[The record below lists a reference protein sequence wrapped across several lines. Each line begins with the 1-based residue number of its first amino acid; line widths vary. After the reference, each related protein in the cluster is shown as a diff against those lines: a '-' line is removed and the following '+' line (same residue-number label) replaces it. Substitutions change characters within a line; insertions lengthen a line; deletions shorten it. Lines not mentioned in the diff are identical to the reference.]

1 MQKRIVRKLDLE
13 ILLSSVK
20 PHPSPRPDLEQYT
33 IPANVAATM
42 LHIAAYMNDDIVN
55 KRVLDL
61 GCGTGRLAL
70 GAAFLGAKDVVGLD
84 VDRIAV
90 NVASENSIQLDL
102 SHKVQWIAGSLNVI
116 RGSFDTVI
124 QNPPYGIQTRQ
135 ADRKFLEK
143 ALETGHAVYSL
154 HKSMHDDEAFLRKL
168 KTTSEGVLP
177 VEPSPF
183 LKSYVETHGG
193 KVKAV
198 YALIM
203 TVPRMFDF
211 HTRKKHEFVV
221 DLYVLKGR

>member
-13 ILLSSVK
+13 MLLSHVK
-20 PHPSPRPDLEQYT
+20 PHPSPKPDLEQYT
-33 IPANVAATM
+33 IPANAAATM
-42 LHIAAYMNDDIVN
+42 LYIAAYVNSDIMN
-55 KRVLDL
+55 KRILDL

-70 GAAFLGAKDVVGLD
+70 GAAFLGAKNVVGLD
-84 VDRIAV
+84 IDRVAV
-90 NVASENSIQLDL
+90 TVASENSVQLNLED
-102 SHKVQWIAGSLNVI
+102 KVQWIAGTLDVI
-116 RGSFDTVI
+116 QGNFDTVI

-143 ALETGHAVYSL
+143 ALKTGHAVYSL

-168 KTTSEGVLP
+168 KTASEGVLP

-183 LKSYVETHGG
+183 LESYVEAHGG
-193 KVKAV
+193 NVKAV

>member
-13 ILLSSVK
+13 MMLLRVK

-33 IPANVAATM
+33 IPANTAATM
-42 LHIAAYMNDDIVN
+42 LYIAAYMNDDILN
-55 KRVLDL
+55 KRILDL

-70 GAAFLGAKDVVGLD
+70 AAAFLGAKDVVGLD
-84 VDRIAV
+84 IDRIAV

-102 SHKVQWIAGSLNVI
+102 EHKVQWVAGSLDVI

-154 HKSMHDDEAFLRKL
+154 HKSVHDDEVFLRKL
-168 KTTSEGVLP
+168 KASSEGVLP

-183 LKSYVETHGG
+183 LKSYVEVHGG

-203 TVPRMFDF
+203 TVPHMFDF

-221 DLYVLKGR
+221 DLYVLKGG

>member
-1 MQKRIVRKLDLE
+1 MMLSRI
-13 ILLSSVK
+13 K

-33 IPANVAATM
+33 IPANTAATM
-42 LHIAAYMNDDIVN
+42 LYIAAYMNDDILN
-55 KRVLDL
+55 KRILDL

-84 VDRIAV
+84 IDRIAV

-102 SHKVQWIAGSLNVI
+102 EQKVQWVAGSLEVI

-154 HKSMHDDEAFLRKL
+154 HKSMHGDEVFLRKL
-168 KTTSEGVLP
+168 KASSEGVLP

-183 LKSYVETHGG
+183 LKSYVEVHGG

-198 YALIM
+198 YALVM
-203 TVPRMFDF
+203 TVPHMFDF

>member
-13 ILLSSVK
+13 MMLSRVK

-33 IPANVAATM
+33 IPANTAATM
-42 LHIAAYMNDDIVN
+42 LYIAAYMNDDILN
-55 KRVLDL
+55 KRILDL

-70 GAAFLGAKDVVGLD
+70 AAAFLGAKDVVGLD
-84 VDRIAV
+84 IDRIAV

-102 SHKVQWIAGSLNVI
+102 EHKVQWVAGSLDVI

-154 HKSMHDDEAFLRKL
+154 HKSMHDDEDFLRKL
-168 KTTSEGVLP
+168 KASSEGVLP

-183 LKSYVETHGG
+183 LKSYVEVHGG

-203 TVPRMFDF
+203 TVPHMFDF

>member
-13 ILLSSVK
+13 MLLSSVK
-20 PHPSPRPDLEQYT
+20 PHPSPKPDLEQYT
-33 IPANVAATM
+33 IPANAAATM
-42 LHIAAYMNDDIVN
+42 LYIAAYVNSDIMK
-55 KRVLDL
+55 KRILDL

-70 GAAFLGAKDVVGLD
+70 GAAFLGAKNVVGLD
-84 VDRIAV
+84 IDRVAV
-90 NVASENSIQLDL
+90 TVASENSVQLNLED
-102 SHKVQWIAGSLNVI
+102 KVQWIAGTLDVI
-116 RGSFDTVI
+116 QGNFDTVI

-143 ALETGHAVYSL
+143 ALKTGHAVYSL

-168 KTTSEGVLP
+168 KTASEGVLP

-183 LKSYVETHGG
+183 LESYVEAHGG
-193 KVKAV
+193 NVKAV

-221 DLYVLKGR
+221 DLYILKGR

>member
-1 MQKRIVRKLDLE
+1 MM
-13 ILLSSVK
+13 LSRVK

-33 IPANVAATM
+33 IPANTAATM
-42 LHIAAYMNDDIVN
+42 LYIAAYMNDDILN
-55 KRVLDL
+55 KRILDL

-70 GAAFLGAKDVVGLD
+70 AAAFLGAKDVVGLD
-84 VDRIAV
+84 IDRIAV

-102 SHKVQWIAGSLNVI
+102 EHKVQWVAGSLEVI

-154 HKSMHDDEAFLRKL
+154 HKSMHDDEDFLRKL
-168 KTTSEGVLP
+168 KASSEGVLP

-183 LKSYVETHGG
+183 LKSYVEVHGG

-203 TVPRMFDF
+203 TVPHMFDF

>member
-13 ILLSSVK
+13 MMLLRVK

-33 IPANVAATM
+33 IPANTAATM
-42 LHIAAYMNDDIVN
+42 LYIAAYMNDDILN
-55 KRVLDL
+55 KRILDL

-70 GAAFLGAKDVVGLD
+70 AAAFLGAKDVVGLD
-84 VDRIAV
+84 IDRIAV

-102 SHKVQWIAGSLNVI
+102 EHKVQWVAGSLEVI

-143 ALETGHAVYSL
+143 ALETGHVVYSL
-154 HKSMHDDEAFLRKL
+154 HKSVHDDEVFLRKL
-168 KTTSEGVLP
+168 KASSEGVLP

-183 LKSYVETHGG
+183 LKSYVEVHGG

-203 TVPRMFDF
+203 TVPHMFDF

>member
-13 ILLSSVK
+13 MMLSCVK

-33 IPANVAATM
+33 IPANTAATM
-42 LHIAAYMNDDIVN
+42 LYIAAYMNDDILN
-55 KRVLDL
+55 KRILDL

-70 GAAFLGAKDVVGLD
+70 AAAFLGAKDVVGLD
-84 VDRIAV
+84 IDRIAV

-102 SHKVQWIAGSLNVI
+102 EHKVQWVAGSLEVI

-154 HKSMHDDEAFLRKL
+154 HKSVHDDEVFLRKL
-168 KTTSEGVLP
+168 KASSEGVLP

-183 LKSYVETHGG
+183 LKSYVEVHGG

-203 TVPRMFDF
+203 TVPHMFDF

-221 DLYVLKGR
+221 DLYVLKGG

>member
-13 ILLSSVK
+13 MMLSCVK

-33 IPANVAATM
+33 IPANTAATM
-42 LHIAAYMNDDIVN
+42 LYIAAYMNDDILN
-55 KRVLDL
+55 KRILDL

-70 GAAFLGAKDVVGLD
+70 AAAFLGAKDVVGLD
-84 VDRIAV
+84 IDRIAV

-102 SHKVQWIAGSLNVI
+102 EHKVQWVAGSLDVI

-154 HKSMHDDEAFLRKL
+154 HKSVHDDEVFLRKL
-168 KTTSEGVLP
+168 KASSEGVLP

-183 LKSYVETHGG
+183 LKSYVEVHGG

-203 TVPRMFDF
+203 TVPHMFDF

-221 DLYVLKGR
+221 DLYVLKGG

>member
-13 ILLSSVK
+13 MLLSRVK

-33 IPANVAATM
+33 IPANTAATM
-42 LHIAAYMNDDIVN
+42 LYIAAYMNDDILN
-55 KRVLDL
+55 KKILDL

-70 GAAFLGAKDVVGLD
+70 GAAFLGAKDVVGVD
-84 VDRIAV
+84 IDRIAV
-90 NVASENSIQLDL
+90 NVASENSIQLNLD
-102 SHKVQWIAGSLNVI
+102 HKVQWVAGSLDAI

-143 ALETGHAVYSL
+143 ALEAGHAVYSL
-154 HKSMHDDEAFLRKL
+154 HKSMHDDEDFLRKL
-168 KTTSEGVLP
+168 KASSEGVLP
-177 VEPSPF
+177 VEPTPF
-183 LKSYVETHGG
+183 LKSYVEAHGG

-198 YALIM
+198 YALVM
-203 TVPRMFDF
+203 TVPHMFDF

>member
-13 ILLSSVK
+13 MMLSCVK

-33 IPANVAATM
+33 IPANTAATM
-42 LHIAAYMNDDIVN
+42 LYIAAYMNNDIMN
-55 KRVLDL
+55 KSVLDL

-70 GAAFLGAKDVVGLD
+70 AAAFLGAKDVVGLD
-84 VDRIAV
+84 IDRIAV

-102 SHKVQWIAGSLNVI
+102 EHKVQWVAGSLDVI

-154 HKSMHDDEAFLRKL
+154 HKSVHDDEVFLRKL
-168 KTTSEGVLP
+168 KASSEGVLP

-183 LKSYVETHGG
+183 LKSYVEVHGG

-203 TVPRMFDF
+203 TVPHMFDF

-221 DLYVLKGR
+221 DLYVLKGG

>member
-13 ILLSSVK
+13 MMLSRVK

-33 IPANVAATM
+33 IPANTAATM
-42 LHIAAYMNDDIVN
+42 LYIAAYMNDDILN
-55 KRVLDL
+55 KRILDL

-70 GAAFLGAKDVVGLD
+70 AAAFLGAKDVVGLD
-84 VDRIAV
+84 IDRIAV

-102 SHKVQWIAGSLNVI
+102 EHKVQWVAGSLEVI

-154 HKSMHDDEAFLRKL
+154 HKSMHDDEDFLRKL
-168 KTTSEGVLP
+168 KASSEGVLP

-183 LKSYVETHGG
+183 LKSYVEVHGG

-203 TVPRMFDF
+203 TVPHMFDF

>member
-13 ILLSSVK
+13 ILLSHVK

-42 LHIAAYMNDDIVN
+42 LYIAAYMNDDIVN

-84 VDRIAV
+84 VDRVAV

-102 SHKVQWIAGSLNVI
+102 EDKVQWVAGSLDVI

-154 HKSMHDDEAFLRKL
+154 HKGVHDDEAFLRKL
-168 KTTSEGVLP
+168 KTTSERVLP

-203 TVPRMFDF
+203 TVPRMFAF
-211 HTRKKHEFVV
+211 HTRKRHEFVV

>member
-13 ILLSSVK
+13 MLLSHVK
-20 PHPSPRPDLEQYT
+20 PHPSPKPDLEQYT
-33 IPANVAATM
+33 IPANAAATM
-42 LHIAAYMNDDIVN
+42 LYIAAYVNSDIMN
-55 KRVLDL
+55 KRILDL

-70 GAAFLGAKDVVGLD
+70 GAAFLGAKNVVGLD
-84 VDRIAV
+84 IDRVAV
-90 NVASENSIQLDL
+90 TVASENSVQLNLED
-102 SHKVQWIAGSLNVI
+102 KVQWIAGTLDVI
-116 RGSFDTVI
+116 QGNFDTVI

-143 ALETGHAVYSL
+143 ALKTGHAVYSL
-154 HKSMHDDEAFLRKL
+154 HKSLHDDEAFLRKL
-168 KTTSEGVLP
+168 KTASEGVLP

-183 LKSYVETHGG
+183 LESYVEAHGG
-193 KVKAV
+193 NVKAV